1 MKYETEK
8 DWCLRLY
15 AFVGLG
21 YLATYYVLA
30 KFAAPLRW
38 RDLCFFPAGC
48 YEVVFSWQA
57 VAAAVVSAVQAM
69 FLACSRL
76 RAAKLMWLCAA
87 GWLGAAAFGVL
98 PLLLPHVWE
107 PRGGFPDGLILC
119 SLWLLQSFVYFV
131 LKWRNKGDFSLG
143 LLLLALEP
151 IVSFASCLT
160 VGLRSP
166 ALLVLFT
173 GLVHHLML
181 GFAYL
186 PFLRHPV
193 ALDGRSDVSEAE
205 TSGASSSSLRCLYAA
220 AVIGIVYAAV
230 CIVNGPVLQL
240 LYRLIPI
247 QVYLGIN
254 VGIVSFLA
262 VAFCMSFLL
271 LFLAGARGAAW
282 GLAGSGLMLMHEL
295 VILYKTFKFWPQY
308 HLCQFALSVVAF
320 VLVVVSF
327 AQLRGLFPRWGR
339 WFISIWVVYGLCT
352 KALWGLRTL
361 VFEPDVYGSSRS
373 GQLLQ
378 MLFSSFHQISY
389 ALLAASYV
397 GMIYLLIKQTK
408 EEDRPSAD
416 PASPALPA

>member
-160 VGLRSP
+160 VDLRSP

-173 GLVHHLML
+173 GLLHQLML
-181 GFAYL
+181 VFAYL
-186 PFLRHPV
+186 SFLRHPV
-193 ALDGRSDVSEAE
+193 VLDGSVGCVGGRNVRRFVVV
-205 TSGASSSSLRCLYAA
+205 TSVPVCGRCRRHRLCGCLHCEWTSFAIVVPIDPDSSLSWNKRGDCLFSCSRLLHVLFAFISGRCAW
-220 AVIGIVYAAV
+220 
-230 CIVNGPVLQL
+230 C
-240 LYRLIPI
+240 R
-247 QVYLGIN
+247 LGIGRFWSDADAR
-254 VGIVSFLA
+254 VGN
-262 VAFCMSFLL
+262 
-271 LFLAGARGAAW
+271 
-282 GLAGSGLMLMHEL
+282 
-295 VILYKTFKFWPQY
+295 
-308 HLCQFALSVVAF
+308 
-320 VLVVVSF
+320 
-327 AQLRGLFPRWGR
+327 
-339 WFISIWVVYGLCT
+339 
-352 KALWGLRTL
+352 
-361 VFEPDVYGSSRS
+361 
-373 GQLLQ
+373 
-378 MLFSSFHQISY
+378 
-389 ALLAASYV
+389 
-397 GMIYLLIKQTK
+397 
-408 EEDRPSAD
+408 SA
-416 PASPALPA
+416 

>member
-38 RDLCFFPAGC
+38 RDFCFFPVGC

-160 VGLRSP
+160 VDLRSP

-173 GLVHHLML
+173 GLLHQLML
-181 GFAYL
+181 AFAYL
-186 PFLRHPV
+186 SFLRHPF
-193 ALDGRSDVSEAE
+193 ALDGRSDVSVAE
-205 TSGASSSSLRCLYAA
+205 TSGASSSSLR
-220 AVIGIVYAAV
+220 
-230 CIVNGPVLQL
+230 
-240 LYRLIPI
+240 
-247 QVYLGIN
+247 
-254 VGIVSFLA
+254 
-262 VAFCMSFLL
+262 
-271 LFLAGARGAAW
+271 
-282 GLAGSGLMLMHEL
+282 
-295 VILYKTFKFWPQY
+295 
-308 HLCQFALSVVAF
+308 
-320 VLVVVSF
+320 
-327 AQLRGLFPRWGR
+327 
-339 WFISIWVVYGLCT
+339 
-352 KALWGLRTL
+352 
-361 VFEPDVYGSSRS
+361 
-373 GQLLQ
+373 
-378 MLFSSFHQISY
+378 
-389 ALLAASYV
+389 
-397 GMIYLLIKQTK
+397 
-408 EEDRPSAD
+408 
-416 PASPALPA
+416 